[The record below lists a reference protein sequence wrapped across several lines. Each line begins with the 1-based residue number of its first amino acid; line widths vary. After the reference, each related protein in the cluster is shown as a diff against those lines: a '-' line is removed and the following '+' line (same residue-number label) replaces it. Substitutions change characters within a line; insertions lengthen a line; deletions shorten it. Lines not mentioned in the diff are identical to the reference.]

1 VVGECRREVLPN
13 GLRVLGVENP
23 ALHSFVCSV
32 YVRVGPR
39 FEPPEQIGLS
49 HFLEHMI
56 MQGSKS
62 FPSSNAIMRSVE
74 DLGGVVDAGTYA
86 EYMNIVFGVHRKH
99 WPRVME
105 IASDVLAR
113 PLFDEEEIEQEKLI
127 IGQELAPHRD
137 KEGRNISASELVHCL
152 IFSEDVNEAGTRGS
166 PAIMQ
171 RFDRAS
177 AEGHYR
183 RFFRPSNMVVC
194 LAGGFDFEEVMEQ
207 MGEYFGAM
215 SEGDGPLEMP
225 APPAGLIGRTRAFY
239 RMTEALPTAEVRLCF
254 NAYPLGSAR
263 FDTALAGS
271 HLLGGGL
278 SSRLFARVRDE
289 LGLVYDIESHV
300 QGYVNAGL
308 LELALTV
315 SVDNLVEAFRAALG
329 VVRQVAAKGFSRAE
343 LERYQEAARCGMD
356 MLCDRASHLADWYGK
371 QELLLGPD
379 GVISPQQYVARQE
392 SITPACLDE
401 VLRDILLERG
411 AALAVVGPYGDEQR
425 SALRDLFPAEEVP
438 AEAIAKAGATPY
450 NRTTGGGPR
459 WSETS
464 SPANSHPIRR

>member
-1 VVGECRREVLPN
+1 MVGERRREVLPN
-13 GLRVLGVENP
+13 GLRVLAVENP

-86 EYMNIVFGVHRKH
+86 EYTNVVFGVHRKH

-113 PLFDEEEIEQEKLI
+113 PLFDEQEIEQEKLI
-127 IGQELAPHRD
+127 IRQELSPHRD

-152 IFSEDVNEAGTRGS
+152 IFGEDVDEAGTRGS

-194 LAGGFDFEEVMEQ
+194 LAGGVDLDEVMKR
-207 MGEYFGAM
+207 MGKYFGAM
-215 SEGDGPLEMP
+215 SAGDGPLEMP
-225 APPAGLIGRTRAFY
+225 APPEGLIGRTRAFY
-239 RMTEALPTAEVRLCF
+239 RTTEALPTAEVRLCF
-254 NAYPLGSAR
+254 NAYPLGDPR
-263 FDTALAGS
+263 FDAARAGA

-278 SSRLFARVRDE
+278 SSRLFTRVREE

-300 QGYVNAGL
+300 QGYSNAGL

-315 SVDNLVEAFRAALG
+315 SVDHLVEAFGATLE
-329 VVRQVAAKGFSRAE
+329 VVRQTAAEGLTEAE
-343 LERYQEAARCGMD
+343 LERYKEAARCGMD

-379 GVISPQQYVARQE
+379 GVISPQQYVTRQE
-392 SITPACLDE
+392 SITLARLNE
-401 VLRDILLERG
+401 VLREMLTERG

-425 SALRDLFPAEEVP
+425 SALRDLFPAEVVP
-438 AEAIAKAGATPY
+438 AARPGH
-450 NRTTGGGPR
+450 RD
-459 WSETS
+459 S
-464 SPANSHPIRR
+464 RRIP